1 MRKSLQTESCGFS
14 DSRCEKGTFM
24 GFRKKIS
31 FVIPCYNSS
40 RTIDAVLDEIIS
52 VVKDKENVYDYEIVA
67 VNDCSPDNV
76 IERLYARADQNT
88 RIKVINLAVNVGKHS
103 AVLEA
108 YRRVTGDYVV
118 NVDDDGQI
126 PLDRLWD
133 LIEPLEQ
140 GHDMAMARYARKKE
154 NGIKRFGSGLNH
166 KMTQILL
173 EKPKDLVF
181 SNFIARQNYICKAM
195 GEYTNVF
202 PYLEGLSLRTTRDI
216 VMVPMEERARTAGE
230 SNYTFKKSLALWANG
245 LTAFSVKPLR
255 IGMIVGGMLAAAG
268 SFGILLA
275 LILAIVFSVSVT
287 GAVYVILTL
296 LICTG
301 LVLLQLGIAG
311 EYIGRTYIAV
321 NHYKQT
327 VVKET
332 RNL

>member
-1 MRKSLQTESCGFS
+1 MEHRKT
-14 DSRCEKGTFM
+14 
-24 GFRKKIS
+24 IS

-40 RTIDAVLDEIIS
+40 RTIDGVLDEIIS
-52 VVKDKENVYDYEIVA
+52 RMKEKEAVYDYEVVA

-76 IERLYARADQNT
+76 IEHLYARADENP
-88 RIKVINLAVNVGKHS
+88 RIKVVDLAANVGKHG

-108 YRRVTGDYVV
+108 YRRVSGEYVV

-140 GHDMAMARYARKKE
+140 GHDMAMARYARKQE
-154 NGIKRFGSGLNH
+154 GGVKRFGSSLNH
-166 KMTQILL
+166 NMTRILL
-173 EKPKDLVF
+173 EKPDDLVF

-195 GEYTNVF
+195 GEYANVF

-216 VMVPMEERARTAGE
+216 VMVPMEERARAAGR
-230 SNYTFKKSLALWANG
+230 SNYTFKKSLALWSNG

-255 IGMIVGGMLAAAG
+255 IGMILGLLLGAAG
-268 SFGILLA
+268 FIGIVLA
-275 LILAIVFSVSVT
+275 LILKIGFSVPVS
-287 GAVYVILTL
+287 GAAAAILAL
-296 LICTG
+296 LVCTG
-301 LVLLQLGIAG
+301 LIMLQLGIAG

-321 NHYKQT
+321 NQYKQT
-327 VVKET
+327 VVKGT